1 MNEPNMPAARIT
13 EAAAADKTHQPH
25 FPKPTLSL
33 DVVKDQHVDFMAGTD
48 ALQVIGNGYNHPILV
63 RIDFEIQ
70 ADDSVILT
78 SRGGHTGTVIRSAKS
93 VHVLPEEW
101 KNLQSNLT
109 DDLAMARWAFSK
121 NGWVLRDDE

>member
-1 MNEPNMPAARIT
+1 MMPEARIT
-13 EAAAADKTHQPH
+13 EAAAVAAKTHPPH
-25 FPKPTLSL
+25 LLKATQNL
-33 DVVKDQHVDFMAGTD
+33 DVVKCQHVDFMAGTD

-63 RIDFEIQ
+63 RIDFELQ

-93 VHVLPEEW
+93 VHVPPEEW
-101 KNLQSNLT
+101 NNLQPNLT
-109 DDLAMARWAFSK
+109 DDLALARWAFSK

>member
-1 MNEPNMPAARIT
+1 MFYESV
-13 EAAAADKTHQPH
+13 K
-25 FPKPTLSL
+25 KPY
-33 DVVKDQHVDFMAGTD
+33 HDFMAGTD

-63 RIDFEIQ
+63 RIDFELQ

-101 KNLQSNLT
+101 NNLQSNLT

>member
-1 MNEPNMPAARIT
+1 
-13 EAAAADKTHQPH
+13 
-25 FPKPTLSL
+25 
-33 DVVKDQHVDFMAGTD
+33 MAGTD

-63 RIDFEIQ
+63 RIDFELQ

-93 VHVLPEEW
+93 VHVPPEEW
-101 KNLQSNLT
+101 NNLQPNLT
-109 DDLAMARWAFSK
+109 DDLALARWAFSK